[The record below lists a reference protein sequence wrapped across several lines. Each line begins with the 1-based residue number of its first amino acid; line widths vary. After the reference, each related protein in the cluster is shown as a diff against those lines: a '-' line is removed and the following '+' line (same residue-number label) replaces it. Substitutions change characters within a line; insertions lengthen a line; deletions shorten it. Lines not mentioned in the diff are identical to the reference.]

1 MVFCG
6 LDYVCVSSVFG
17 CDKGVVLF
25 FVQLHHDHRVAW
37 SDVDALRNCLRSIGE
52 HQGLADSTRPAPA
65 CQQLLFSFSSLNTK
79 ILLERGR
86 FIYYWMLFSV
96 Q

>member
-52 HQGLADSTRPAPA
+52 HQGLADSTS
-65 CQQLLFSFSSLNTK
+65 QLLHVSSCFSLS
-79 ILLERGR
+79 
-86 FIYYWMLFSV
+86 
-96 Q
+96 QA